1 MGRRGPKPQPAV
13 VKQAKGNPGHRP
25 VGADAVE
32 DAAATAVAGVTPP
45 TWLKSGGL
53 EVWKRM
59 APRLIA
65 QRLLSQIDAETF
77 ARYCRNFSRWHK
89 MQAIVD
95 KNKEFYESE
104 SQHGKLWRIHPAFSI
119 AERLEKNLMAA
130 EDRFGLNPAERQRIF
145 AARAQAGANQDLFN
159 PRPATPAPLDAPR
172 GADDAEQSKA
182 KSAIGLLN

>member
-1 MGRRGPKPQPAV
+1 MGRRGPKPQPAA
-13 VKQAKGNPGHRP
+13 VKEAKGNPGHRP
-25 VGADAVE
+25 IGV
-32 DAAATAVAGVTPP
+32 DAAPAEGTAPQSKVSPP
-45 TWLKSGGL
+45 AWLKNAGL
-53 EVWKRM
+53 TVWNRL

-77 ARYCRNFSRWHK
+77 ARYCRNFARWHK

-95 KNKEFYESE
+95 RNKEFYESE
-104 SQHGKLWRIHPAFSI
+104 SAHGKLWRIHPAFSI

-145 AARAQAGANQDLFN
+145 AARAAAGTSGDLFN
-159 PRPATPAPLDAPR
+159 PNQAAQQPGAPH
-172 GADDAEQSKA
+172 DDADQSKA